1 MKSGIIILRILIK
14 DYIKIFIKKN
24 VYMVSQNEN
33 VMIFLNLNDVFFY
46 RIGIKV
52 VELEEFSFSEK

>member
-1 MKSGIIILRILIK
+1 MIVIL
-14 DYIKIFIKKN
+14 KIFILF
-24 VYMVSQNEN
+24 Y

-52 VELEEFSFSEK
+52 VELEEFSFSEKWCINIENNYIKII